1 MLVFTVSQM
10 CCPQIG
16 VHGIQIEFPVGGTM
30 KTATYLPEV
39 AAEQGWTKTQAVDSL
54 LRKGGYKEKITDHLR
69 RTLKVTRYQS
79 EKYSLTYDEYIQ
91 FCPDHG
97 HR

>member
-1 MLVFTVSQM
+1 MPLQV
-10 CCPQIG
+10 G
-16 VHGIQIEFPVGGTM
+16 VHGIQIEFILGGTT

-39 AAEQGWTKTQAVDSL
+39 AAEQGWTKTQAIDSL
-54 LRKGGYKEKITDHLR
+54 LLKGGYKEKVTEHFR

-79 EKYSLTYDEYIQ
+79 EKFALTYDEYVQ
-91 FCPDHG
+91 FCPHNT

>member
-1 MLVFTVSQM
+1 MSYMYTL
-10 CCPQIG
+10 QIG
-16 VHGIQIEFPVGGTM
+16 VHGIQIEFAVGGTT

-39 AAEQGWTKTQAVDSL
+39 AVEQGWNKTQAIDSL
-54 LRKGGYKEKITDHLR
+54 LRKGGYKDKISEHLR

-79 EKYSLTYDEYIQ
+79 EKYLLTYDEYVQ
-91 FCPDHG
+91 FCQDQT